1 MCSLACSL
9 RERERERGQK
19 RRCQCDCCIFSDHL
33 LATLSGNT
41 YMTWESIP
49 HRSDDRLIN
58 DDEVLLT
65 NRMALEEMVDHEIM
79 CCR

>member
-1 MCSLACSL
+1 
-9 RERERERGQK
+9 
-19 RRCQCDCCIFSDHL
+19 
-33 LATLSGNT
+33 
-41 YMTWESIP
+41 MTWESIP
-49 HRSDDRLIN
+49 HRSDDRIIN